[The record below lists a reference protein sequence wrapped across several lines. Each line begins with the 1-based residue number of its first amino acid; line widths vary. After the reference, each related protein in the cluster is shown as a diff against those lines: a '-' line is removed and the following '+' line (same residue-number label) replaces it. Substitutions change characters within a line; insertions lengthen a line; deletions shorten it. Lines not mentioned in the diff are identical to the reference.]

1 MKYSERMSMVKPS
14 AIRDSQKK
22 IAAKLASGGSVISF
36 AAGLPDPNLFP
47 LEEITEITE
56 KVLKERGAFALAY
69 GPTKGE
75 NELLELLVKRMKEEE
90 NIDTKSE
97 NIIITTGSQQGISVS
112 AMILLDKGD
121 IVVTEN
127 PSYLGAINAFR
138 PYECEFLGVDT
149 DEDGMVTEDLDKLL
163 SQNPKVKMIYV
174 IPNFQNPTGK
184 TWSLQRRKDFMDV
197 VNKYDDVI
205 VIEDN
210 PYGEIR
216 FTDDQLP
223 TLKSL
228 DIKDKVL
235 YLGSFSKVL
244 CPGFRVAWMC
254 GNKDIIDKAELLKQ
268 GIDLQSNQFSQVQVI
283 EFLKKYDLNKHIEKI
298 RAEYKKRCFLM
309 LDTIKEYFPE
319 EVKYTT
325 PDGGMFIWVELPE
338 KINVDKLLDRAID
351 AGVAYVSGESFFAN
365 NGPKNTMRL
374 NYTTM
379 PEEQIVEGVKI
390 LSSVIKDEL
399 KAIKNELNYAR

>member
-1 MKYSERMSMVKPS
+1 MKYAQRMNMVKAS
-14 AIRDSQKK
+14 AIRASQKK
-22 IAAKLASGGSVISF
+22 IAAKVAIGGSVISF

-47 LEEITEITE
+47 LDEITDVTE
-56 KVLKERGAFALAY
+56 TVLKERGSFALAY

-75 NELLELLVKRMKEEE
+75 NELLELLAKRMKDEE
-90 NIDTKSE
+90 NIDTKPE
-97 NIIITTGSQQGISVS
+97 NIIITTGSQQGIAVS

-138 PYECEFLGVDT
+138 PYECDFLGIDT
-149 DEDGMVTEDLDKLL
+149 DEEGIVTKDLDKLL
-163 SQNPKVKMIYV
+163 SENPKVKIIYV
-174 IPNFQNPTGK
+174 IPTFQNPTGK
-184 TWSLQRRKDFMDV
+184 TWSLQRRKDFMEV

-216 FTDDQLP
+216 FTDEPLP

-228 DIKDKVL
+228 DTKDKVL

-254 GNKDIIDKAELLKQ
+254 GDKDIIDKAELLKQ
-268 GIDLQSNQFSQVQVI
+268 GIDLQSNQFSQAQVI

-309 LDTIKEYFPE
+309 LDTIKEHFPE
-319 EVKYTT
+319 EVNYTT
-325 PDGGMFIWVELPE
+325 PDGGMFIWVELPKE
-338 KINVDKLLDRAID
+338 INVDDLLDKAID

-379 PEEQIVEGVKI
+379 PEEQIVEGIKI
-390 LSSVIKDEL
+390 LANVIK
-399 KAIKNELNYAR
+399 KELNYACE

>member
-1 MKYSERMSMVKPS
+1 MKYAQRMSMVKPS

-22 IAAKLASGGSVISF
+22 IAAKVASGGSVISF

-47 LEEITEITE
+47 IKEISEVTE
-56 KVLKERGAFALAY
+56 KVLKERGKFALAY

-75 NELLELLVKRMKEEE
+75 NELLELLTKRMKEEE
-90 NIDTKSE
+90 NIDTKPE
-97 NIIITTGSQQGISVS
+97 NIIITTGSQQGIAVS
-112 AMILLDKGD
+112 AMVLLDKGD

-138 PYECEFLGVDT
+138 PYECDFLGVDT
-149 DEDGMVTEDLDKLL
+149 DEEGMVTEDLDKIL
-163 SQNPKVKMIYV
+163 SENSKIKIIYV
-174 IPNFQNPTGK
+174 IPTFQNPTGK
-184 TWSLQRRKDFMDV
+184 TWSLQRRKDFMNV
-197 VNKYDDVI
+197 INKYDDVV

-216 FTDDQLP
+216 FTEEALP

-228 DIKDKVL
+228 DTKDKVL

-254 GNKDIIDKAELLKQ
+254 GDKEIIDKAELLKQ

-298 RAEYKKRCFLM
+298 RAEYKKRCLLM
-309 LDTIKEYFPE
+309 LDTMKQYFPE
-319 EVKYTT
+319 EIKYTK
-325 PDGGMFIWVELPE
+325 PDGGMFIWLELPDE
-338 KINVDKLLDRAID
+338 INVDELLDKAIE

-379 PEEQIVEGVKI
+379 PEAQIVEGIKI
-390 LSSVIKDEL
+390 LSNVL
-399 KAIKNELNYAR
+399 KKELNYACEQV

>member
-1 MKYSERMSMVKPS
+1 MKYAQRMNMVKAS
-14 AIRDSQKK
+14 AIRASQKK
-22 IAAKLASGGSVISF
+22 IAAKVASGGSVISF

-47 LEEITEITE
+47 LDEITDVTE
-56 KVLKERGAFALAY
+56 TVLKERGSFALAY

-75 NELLELLVKRMKEEE
+75 NELLELLAKRMKDEE
-90 NIDTKSE
+90 NIDTKPE
-97 NIIITTGSQQGISVS
+97 NIIITTGSQQGIAVS

-138 PYECEFLGVDT
+138 PYECDFLGIDT
-149 DEDGMVTEDLDKLL
+149 DEEGIVTKDLDKLL
-163 SQNPKVKMIYV
+163 SENPKVKIIYV
-174 IPNFQNPTGK
+174 IPTFQNPTGK
-184 TWSLQRRKDFMDV
+184 TWSLQRRKDFMEV

-216 FTDDQLP
+216 FTDEPLP

-228 DIKDKVL
+228 DTKDKVL

-254 GNKDIIDKAELLKQ
+254 GDKDIIDKAELLKQ
-268 GIDLQSNQFSQVQVI
+268 GIDLQSNQFSQAQVI

-309 LDTIKEYFPE
+309 LDTIKEHFPE
-319 EVKYTT
+319 EVNYTT
-325 PDGGMFIWVELPE
+325 PDGGMFIWVELPKE
-338 KINVDKLLDRAID
+338 INVDDLLDKAID

-379 PEEQIVEGVKI
+379 PEEQIVEGIKI
-390 LSSVIKDEL
+390 LANVIK
-399 KAIKNELNYAR
+399 KELNYACE

>member
-1 MKYSERMSMVKPS
+1 MKYAQRMNMVKAS
-14 AIRDSQKK
+14 AIRASQKK
-22 IAAKLASGGSVISF
+22 IAAKVASGGSVISF

-47 LEEITEITE
+47 LDEITDVTE
-56 KVLKERGAFALAY
+56 TVLKERGSFALAY

-75 NELLELLVKRMKEEE
+75 NELLELLAKRMKDEE
-90 NIDTKSE
+90 NIDTKPE
-97 NIIITTGSQQGISVS
+97 NIIITTGSQQGIAVS

-138 PYECEFLGVDT
+138 PYECDFLGIDT
-149 DEDGMVTEDLDKLL
+149 DEEGIVTKDLDKLL
-163 SQNPKVKMIYV
+163 SENPKVKIIYV
-174 IPNFQNPTGK
+174 IPTFQNPTGK
-184 TWSLQRRKDFMDV
+184 TWSLQRRKDFMKV
-197 VNKYDDVI
+197 VNTYDDVI

-216 FTDDQLP
+216 FTDEPLP

-228 DIKDKVL
+228 DTKDKVL

-254 GNKDIIDKAELLKQ
+254 GDKDIIDKAELLKQ
-268 GIDLQSNQFSQVQVI
+268 GIDLQSNQFSQAQVI

-309 LDTIKEYFPE
+309 LDTIKEHFPE
-319 EVKYTT
+319 EVNYTT
-325 PDGGMFIWVELPE
+325 PDGGMFIWVELPKE
-338 KINVDKLLDRAID
+338 INVDDLLDKAID

-379 PEEQIVEGVKI
+379 SEEQIVEGIKI
-390 LSSVIKDEL
+390 LANVIK
-399 KAIKNELNYAR
+399 KELNYACE

>member
-1 MKYSERMSMVKPS
+1 MKYAQRMNKVKPS

-22 IAAKLASGGSVISF
+22 IAAKVASGGSVISF

-47 LEEITEITE
+47 LKEITEVTE
-56 KVLKERGAFALAY
+56 KVLKERGEFALAY

-75 NELLELLVKRMKEEE
+75 NELLELLTKRMKEEE
-90 NIDTKSE
+90 NIDTKPE
-97 NIIITTGSQQGISVS
+97 NIIITTGSQQGIAVS
-112 AMILLDKGD
+112 AMILLNEGD

-149 DEDGMVTEDLDKLL
+149 DEEGIVTEDLDKLL
-163 SQNPKVKMIYV
+163 SENPKVKIIYV
-174 IPNFQNPTGK
+174 IPTFQNPTGK

-216 FTDDQLP
+216 FTEEPLP

-228 DIKDKVL
+228 DTKDKVL

-244 CPGFRVAWMC
+244 CPGLRVAWMC
-254 GNKDIIDKAELLKQ
+254 GDKDIIDKAELLKQ

-298 RAEYKKRCFLM
+298 RTEYKKRCFLM
-309 LDTIKEYFPE
+309 LDTIKKYFPE
-319 EVKYTT
+319 EVRYTT

-338 KINVDKLLDRAID
+338 GINVDSLLDKAID

-379 PEEQIVEGVKI
+379 PEEQIVEGIKI
-390 LSSVIKDEL
+390 LANVIKEEL
-399 KAIKNELNYAR
+399 SYASE

>member
-1 MKYSERMSMVKPS
+1 
-14 AIRDSQKK
+14 
-22 IAAKLASGGSVISF
+22 
-36 AAGLPDPNLFP
+36 
-47 LEEITEITE
+47 
-56 KVLKERGAFALAY
+56 
-69 GPTKGE
+69 
-75 NELLELLVKRMKEEE
+75 MKEEE
-90 NIDTKSE
+90 NIDTKPE
-97 NIIITTGSQQGISVS
+97 NIIITTGSQQGIAVS
-112 AMILLDKGD
+112 AMVLLDKGD

-138 PYECEFLGVDT
+138 PYECDFLGVDT
-149 DEDGMVTEDLDKLL
+149 DEEGIVTEDLDKIL
-163 SQNPKVKMIYV
+163 SENSKIKIIYV
-174 IPNFQNPTGK
+174 IPTFQNPTGK
-184 TWSLQRRKDFMDV
+184 TWSLQRRKDFMNV
-197 VNKYDDVI
+197 INKYDDVV

-216 FTDDQLP
+216 FTEEALP

-228 DIKDKVL
+228 DTKDKVL

-254 GNKDIIDKAELLKQ
+254 GDKEIIDKAELLKQ

-298 RAEYKKRCFLM
+298 RAEYKKRCLLM
-309 LDTIKEYFPE
+309 LDTMKQYFPE
-319 EVKYTT
+319 EIKYTK
-325 PDGGMFIWVELPE
+325 PDGGMFIWLELPDE
-338 KINVDKLLDRAID
+338 INVDELLDKAIE

-379 PEEQIVEGVKI
+379 PEAQIVQGIKI
-390 LSSVIKDEL
+390 LSNVL
-399 KAIKNELNYAR
+399 KKELNYACEQV

>member
-1 MKYSERMSMVKPS
+1 MKYAQRMNMVKAS
-14 AIRDSQKK
+14 AIRASQKK
-22 IAAKLASGGSVISF
+22 IAAKVESGGSVISF

-47 LEEITEITE
+47 LKEITEVTE

-75 NELLELLVKRMKEEE
+75 NELLELLTKRMKEEE
-90 NIDTKSE
+90 NIDTKPE
-97 NIIITTGSQQGISVS
+97 NIIITTGSQQGIAVS

-138 PYECEFLGVDT
+138 PYECDFLGVDT
-149 DEDGMVTEDLDKLL
+149 DEEGIVTEDLDKLL
-163 SQNPKVKMIYV
+163 SENPKVKIIYV
-174 IPNFQNPTGK
+174 IPTFQNPTGK
-184 TWSLQRRKDFMDV
+184 TWSLQRRKDFMEV
-197 VNKYDDVI
+197 VNKYEDVI

-216 FTDDQLP
+216 FTEEPLP

-228 DIKDKVL
+228 DTKDKVL

-244 CPGFRVAWMC
+244 CPGLRVAWMC
-254 GNKDIIDKAELLKQ
+254 GDKDLIDKAELLKQ
-268 GIDLQSNQFSQVQVI
+268 GIDLQSNQFSQIQVI
-283 EFLKKYDLNKHIEKI
+283 EFLKKYDLNKHVEKI
-298 RAEYKKRCFLM
+298 RKEYKKRCFLM
-309 LDTIKEYFPE
+309 LDTMKAYLPK
-319 EVKYTT
+319 EVKYTE

-338 KINVDKLLDRAID
+338 EINVDDLLDKAID
-351 AGVAYVSGESFFAN
+351 SGVAYVSGESFFAN

-379 PEEQIVEGVKI
+379 SEEQIVEGIKI
-390 LSSVIKDEL
+390 LSNVL
-399 KAIKNELNYAR
+399 KQELNYACE

>member
-1 MKYSERMSMVKPS
+1 MKYAQRMNMVKAS
-14 AIRDSQKK
+14 AIRASQKK
-22 IAAKLASGGSVISF
+22 IAAKVESGGSVISF

-47 LEEITEITE
+47 LKEITEVTE

-75 NELLELLVKRMKEEE
+75 NELLELLTKRMKEEE
-90 NIDTKSE
+90 NIDTKPE
-97 NIIITTGSQQGISVS
+97 NIIITTGSQQGIAVS

-138 PYECEFLGVDT
+138 PYECDFLGVDT
-149 DEDGMVTEDLDKLL
+149 DEEGIVTEDLDKLL
-163 SQNPKVKMIYV
+163 SENPKVKIIYV
-174 IPNFQNPTGK
+174 IPTFQNPTGK
-184 TWSLQRRKDFMDV
+184 TWSLQRRKDFMEV
-197 VNKYDDVI
+197 VNKYEDVI

-216 FTDDQLP
+216 FTEEPLP

-228 DIKDKVL
+228 DTKDKVL

-244 CPGFRVAWMC
+244 CPGLRVAWMC
-254 GNKDIIDKAELLKQ
+254 GDKDLIDKAELLKQ
-268 GIDLQSNQFSQVQVI
+268 GIDLQSNQFSQIQVI
-283 EFLKKYDLNKHIEKI
+283 EFLKKYDLNKHVEKI
-298 RAEYKKRCFLM
+298 RKEYKKRCFLM
-309 LDTIKEYFPE
+309 LDTMKGYLPK
-319 EVKYTT
+319 EVKYTE

-338 KINVDKLLDRAID
+338 EINVDDLLDKAID
-351 AGVAYVSGESFFAN
+351 SGVAYVSGESFFAN

-379 PEEQIVEGVKI
+379 SEEQIVEGIKI
-390 LSSVIKDEL
+390 LSNVL
-399 KAIKNELNYAR
+399 KQELNYACE

>member
-1 MKYSERMSMVKPS
+1 MKYAQRMSMVKPS

-22 IAAKLASGGSVISF
+22 IAAKVASGGSVISF

-47 LEEITEITE
+47 LKEISEVTE
-56 KVLKERGAFALAY
+56 KVLKERGKFALAY

-75 NELLELLVKRMKEEE
+75 NELLELLTKRMKEEE
-90 NIDTKSE
+90 NIDTKPE
-97 NIIITTGSQQGISVS
+97 NIIITTGSQQGIAVS
-112 AMILLDKGD
+112 AMVLLDKGD

-138 PYECEFLGVDT
+138 PYECDFLGVDT
-149 DEDGMVTEDLDKLL
+149 DDEGMVTEDLDKIL
-163 SQNPKVKMIYV
+163 SENSKIKIIYV
-174 IPNFQNPTGK
+174 IPTFQNPTGK
-184 TWSLQRRKDFMDV
+184 TWSLQRRKDFMNV
-197 VNKYDDVI
+197 INKYDDVV

-216 FTDDQLP
+216 FTEEALP

-228 DIKDKVL
+228 DTKDKVL

-254 GNKDIIDKAELLKQ
+254 GDKEIIDKAELLKQ

-298 RAEYKKRCFLM
+298 RAEYKKRCLLM
-309 LDTIKEYFPE
+309 LDTMKQYFPE
-319 EVKYTT
+319 EIKYTK
-325 PDGGMFIWVELPE
+325 PDGGMFIWLELPDE
-338 KINVDKLLDRAID
+338 INVDELLDKAIE

-379 PEEQIVEGVKI
+379 PEAQIVQGIKI
-390 LSSVIKDEL
+390 LSNVL
-399 KAIKNELNYAR
+399 KKELNYACEQV

>member
-1 MKYSERMSMVKPS
+1 MKYAQRMNMVKAS
-14 AIRDSQKK
+14 AIRASQKK
-22 IAAKLASGGSVISF
+22 IAAKVASGGSVISF

-47 LEEITEITE
+47 LDEITDVTE
-56 KVLKERGAFALAY
+56 TVLKERGSFALAY

-75 NELLELLVKRMKEEE
+75 NELLELLAKRMKDEE
-90 NIDTKSE
+90 NIDTKPE
-97 NIIITTGSQQGISVS
+97 NIIITTGSQQGIAVS

-138 PYECEFLGVDT
+138 PYECDFLGIDT
-149 DEDGMVTEDLDKLL
+149 DEEGIVTKDLDKLL
-163 SQNPKVKMIYV
+163 SENPKVKIIYV
-174 IPNFQNPTGK
+174 IPTFQNPTGK
-184 TWSLQRRKDFMDV
+184 TWSLQRRKDFMKV

-216 FTDDQLP
+216 FTDEPLP

-228 DIKDKVL
+228 DTKDKVL

-254 GNKDIIDKAELLKQ
+254 GDKDIIDKAELLKQ
-268 GIDLQSNQFSQVQVI
+268 GIDLQSNQFSQAQVI

-309 LDTIKEYFPE
+309 LDTIKEHFPE
-319 EVKYTT
+319 EVNYTT
-325 PDGGMFIWVELPE
+325 PDGGMFIWVELPKE
-338 KINVDKLLDRAID
+338 INVDDLLDKAID

-390 LSSVIKDEL
+390 LANVIK
-399 KAIKNELNYAR
+399 KELNYACE

>member
-1 MKYSERMSMVKPS
+1 MKYAKRMDMVKAS

-22 IAAKLASGGSVISF
+22 IAQKVASGGTVISF

-47 LEEITEITE
+47 IEEISEITQ
-56 KVLKERGAFALAY
+56 KVLNERGKFALAY

-75 NELLELLVKRMKEEE
+75 DELLDLLVKRMKEEE
-90 NIDTKSE
+90 NIDTKAE
-97 NIIITTGSQQGISVS
+97 NIIITTGSQQGIALS
-112 AMILLDKGD
+112 AMILL
-121 IVVTEN
+121 V
-127 PSYLGAINAFR
+127 
-138 PYECEFLGVDT
+138 
-149 DEDGMVTEDLDKLL
+149 
-163 SQNPKVKMIYV
+163 IYV
-174 IPNFQNPTGK
+174 IPTFQNPTGK
-184 TWSLQRRKDFMDV
+184 TWSLQRRKDFMEV
-197 VNKYDDVI
+197 VNKYDVI
-205 VIEDN
+205 IIEDN

-216 FTDDQLP
+216 FTPEPLP

-228 DIKDKVL
+228 DTKDKVL

-254 GNKDIIDKAELLKQ
+254 GNVDIIDKAELLKQ

-283 EFLKKYDLNKHIEKI
+283 EFLKKYNLNEHIEKI
-298 RAEYKKRCFLM
+298 RAEYKKRCLLM
-309 LDTIKEYFPE
+309 LDAMKKHFPE
-319 EVKYTT
+319 EAKYTE

-338 KINVDKLLDRAID
+338 SINVDDLLDKAID

-379 PEEQIVEGVKI
+379 SEEQIVKGVEI
-390 LSSVIKDEL
+390 LAEVIK
-399 KAIKNELNYAR
+399 KELNYACE

>member
-1 MKYSERMSMVKPS
+1 MKYAQRMNMVKAS
-14 AIRDSQKK
+14 AIRASQKK
-22 IAAKLASGGSVISF
+22 IAAKVASGGSVISF

-47 LEEITEITE
+47 LDEITDVTE
-56 KVLKERGAFALAY
+56 TVLKERGSFALAY

-75 NELLELLVKRMKEEE
+75 NELLELLAKRMKDEE
-90 NIDTKSE
+90 NIDTKPE
-97 NIIITTGSQQGISVS
+97 NIIITTGSQQGIAVS

-138 PYECEFLGVDT
+138 PYECDFLGIDT
-149 DEDGMVTEDLDKLL
+149 DEEGIVTKDLDKLL
-163 SQNPKVKMIYV
+163 SENPKVKIIYV
-174 IPNFQNPTGK
+174 IPTFQNPTGK
-184 TWSLQRRKDFMDV
+184 TWSLQRRKDFMKV

-216 FTDDQLP
+216 FTDEPLP

-228 DIKDKVL
+228 DTKDKVL

-254 GNKDIIDKAELLKQ
+254 GDKDIIDKAELLKQ
-268 GIDLQSNQFSQVQVI
+268 GIDLQSNQFSQAQVI

-309 LDTIKEYFPE
+309 LDTIKEHFPE
-319 EVKYTT
+319 EVNYTT
-325 PDGGMFIWVELPE
+325 PDGGMFIWVELPKE
-338 KINVDKLLDRAID
+338 INVDDLLDKAID

-379 PEEQIVEGVKI
+379 SEEQIVEGIKI
-390 LSSVIKDEL
+390 LANVIK
-399 KAIKNELNYAR
+399 KELNYACE

>member
-22 IAAKLASGGSVISF
+22 IAAKVASGGSVISF

-47 LEEITEITE
+47 IKEITEVTE
-56 KVLKERGAFALAY
+56 TVLKERGSFALAY

-75 NELLELLVKRMKEEE
+75 NELLDLLVKRMKEEE
-90 NIDTKSE
+90 NIDTKAE

-138 PYECEFLGVDT
+138 PYECDFLGVDT
-149 DEDGMVTEDLDKLL
+149 DEEGMVTEDLDKLL
-163 SQNPKVKMIYV
+163 SENPKVKIIYV
-174 IPNFQNPTGK
+174 IPTFQNPTGK

-205 VIEDN
+205 VVEDN

-216 FTDDQLP
+216 FTDEPLP

-228 DIKDKVL
+228 DTKDKVL

-325 PDGGMFIWVELPE
+325 PDGGMFIWVELPKE
-338 KINVDKLLDRAID
+338 INVDKLLDRAID

-379 PEEQIVEGVKI
+379 PEEQIVEGIKI

-399 KAIKNELNYAR
+399 NEIKNELNYAR

>member
-1 MKYSERMSMVKPS
+1 MKYAQRMNMVKAS
-14 AIRDSQKK
+14 AIRASQKK
-22 IAAKLASGGSVISF
+22 IAAKVASGGSVISF

-47 LEEITEITE
+47 LDEITDVTE
-56 KVLKERGAFALAY
+56 TVLKERGSFALAY

-75 NELLELLVKRMKEEE
+75 NELLELLAKRMKDEE
-90 NIDTKSE
+90 NIDTKPE
-97 NIIITTGSQQGISVS
+97 NIIITTGSQQGIAVS

-138 PYECEFLGVDT
+138 PYECDFLGIDT
-149 DEDGMVTEDLDKLL
+149 DEEGIVTKDLDKLL
-163 SQNPKVKMIYV
+163 SENPKVKIIYV
-174 IPNFQNPTGK
+174 IPTFQNPTGK
-184 TWSLQRRKDFMDV
+184 TWSLQRRKDFMEV

-216 FTDDQLP
+216 FTDEPLP

-228 DIKDKVL
+228 DTKDKVL

-254 GNKDIIDKAELLKQ
+254 GDKDIIDKAELLKQ
-268 GIDLQSNQFSQVQVI
+268 GIDLQSNQFSQAQVI

-309 LDTIKEYFPE
+309 LDTIKEHFPE
-319 EVKYTT
+319 EVNYTT
-325 PDGGMFIWVELPE
+325 PDGGMFIWVELPKE
-338 KINVDKLLDRAID
+338 INVDDLLDKAID

-379 PEEQIVEGVKI
+379 SEEQIVEGIKI
-390 LSSVIKDEL
+390 LANVIK
-399 KAIKNELNYAR
+399 KELNYACE

>member
-1 MKYSERMSMVKPS
+1 MKYAQRMSMVKPS

-22 IAAKLASGGSVISF
+22 IAAKVASGGSVISF

-47 LEEITEITE
+47 LKEISEVTE
-56 KVLKERGAFALAY
+56 KVLKERGKFALAY

-75 NELLELLVKRMKEEE
+75 NELLELLTKRMKEEE
-90 NIDTKSE
+90 NIETKPE
-97 NIIITTGSQQGISVS
+97 NIIITTGSQQGIAVS
-112 AMILLDKGD
+112 AMVLLDKGD

-138 PYECEFLGVDT
+138 PYECDFLGVDT
-149 DEDGMVTEDLDKLL
+149 DEEGMVTEDLDKIL
-163 SQNPKVKMIYV
+163 SENSKIKIIYV
-174 IPNFQNPTGK
+174 IPTFQNPTGK
-184 TWSLQRRKDFMDV
+184 TWSLQRRKDFMNV
-197 VNKYDDVI
+197 INKYDDVV

-216 FTDDQLP
+216 FTEEALP

-228 DIKDKVL
+228 DTKDKVL

-254 GNKDIIDKAELLKQ
+254 GDKEIIDKAELLKQ

-298 RAEYKKRCFLM
+298 RAEYKKRCLLM
-309 LDTIKEYFPE
+309 LDTMKQYFPE
-319 EVKYTT
+319 EIKYTK
-325 PDGGMFIWVELPE
+325 PDGGMFIWLELPDE
-338 KINVDKLLDRAID
+338 INVDELLDKAIE

-379 PEEQIVEGVKI
+379 PEAQIVEGIKI
-390 LSSVIKDEL
+390 LSNVL
-399 KAIKNELNYAR
+399 KKELNYACEQV

>member
-1 MKYSERMSMVKPS
+1 MKYAQRMSMVKPS

-22 IAAKLASGGSVISF
+22 IAAKVASGGSVISF

-47 LEEITEITE
+47 LKEISEVTE
-56 KVLKERGAFALAY
+56 KVLKERGKFALAY

-75 NELLELLVKRMKEEE
+75 NELLELLTKRMKEEE
-90 NIDTKSE
+90 NIDTKPE
-97 NIIITTGSQQGISVS
+97 NIIITTGSQQGIAVS

-138 PYECEFLGVDT
+138 PYECDFLGVDT
-149 DEDGMVTEDLDKLL
+149 DEEGMVTEDLDKIL
-163 SQNPKVKMIYV
+163 SENSKIKIIYV
-174 IPNFQNPTGK
+174 IPTFQNPTGK
-184 TWSLQRRKDFMDV
+184 TWSLQRRKDFMKV
-197 VNKYDDVI
+197 INKYDDVV

-216 FTDDQLP
+216 FTEEALP

-228 DIKDKVL
+228 DTKDKVL

-254 GNKDIIDKAELLKQ
+254 GDKEIIDKAELLKQ

-298 RAEYKKRCFLM
+298 RAEYKKRCLLM
-309 LDTIKEYFPE
+309 LDTMKQYFPE
-319 EVKYTT
+319 EIKYTK
-325 PDGGMFIWVELPE
+325 PDGGMFIWLELPDE
-338 KINVDKLLDRAID
+338 INVDELLDKAIE

-365 NGPKNTMRL
+365 NVPKNTMRL

-379 PEEQIVEGVKI
+379 PEAQIVEGIKI
-390 LSSVIKDEL
+390 LSNVL
-399 KAIKNELNYAR
+399 KKELNYACEQV

>member
-1 MKYSERMSMVKPS
+1 MKYAQRMNMVKAS
-14 AIRDSQKK
+14 AIRASQKK
-22 IAAKLASGGSVISF
+22 IAAKVESGGSVISF

-47 LEEITEITE
+47 LKEITEVTE

-75 NELLELLVKRMKEEE
+75 NELLELLTKRMKEEE
-90 NIDTKSE
+90 NIDTKPE
-97 NIIITTGSQQGISVS
+97 NIIITTGSQQGIAVS

-138 PYECEFLGVDT
+138 PYECDFLGVDT
-149 DEDGMVTEDLDKLL
+149 DEEGIVTEDLDKLL
-163 SQNPKVKMIYV
+163 SENPKVKIIYV
-174 IPNFQNPTGK
+174 IPTFQNPTGK
-184 TWSLQRRKDFMDV
+184 TWSLQRRKDFMEV
-197 VNKYDDVI
+197 VNKYEDVI

-216 FTDDQLP
+216 FTEEPLP

-228 DIKDKVL
+228 DTKDKVL

-244 CPGFRVAWMC
+244 CPGLRVAWMC
-254 GNKDIIDKAELLKQ
+254 GDKDLIDKAELLKQ
-268 GIDLQSNQFSQVQVI
+268 GIDLQSNQFSQIQVI
-283 EFLKKYDLNKHIEKI
+283 EFLKKYDLNKHVEKI
-298 RAEYKKRCFLM
+298 RKEYKKRCFLM
-309 LDTIKEYFPE
+309 LDTMKEYLPK
-319 EVKYTT
+319 EVKYTE

-338 KINVDKLLDRAID
+338 EINVDDLLDKAID
-351 AGVAYVSGESFFAN
+351 SGVAYVSGESFFAN

-379 PEEQIVEGVKI
+379 SQEQIVEGIKI
-390 LSSVIKDEL
+390 LSNVL
-399 KAIKNELNYAR
+399 KQELNYACE

>member
-1 MKYSERMSMVKPS
+1 MKYAQRMNMVKAS
-14 AIRDSQKK
+14 AIRASQKK
-22 IAAKLASGGSVISF
+22 IAAKVASGGSVISF

-47 LEEITEITE
+47 LDEITDVTE
-56 KVLKERGAFALAY
+56 TVLKERGSFALAY

-75 NELLELLVKRMKEEE
+75 NELLELLTKRMKDEE
-90 NIDTKSE
+90 NIDTKPE
-97 NIIITTGSQQGISVS
+97 NIIITTGSQQGIAVS

-138 PYECEFLGVDT
+138 PYECDFLGIDT
-149 DEDGMVTEDLDKLL
+149 DEEGIVTKDLDKLL
-163 SQNPKVKMIYV
+163 SENPKVKIIYV
-174 IPNFQNPTGK
+174 IPTFQNPTGK
-184 TWSLQRRKDFMDV
+184 TWSLQRRKDFMEV

-216 FTDDQLP
+216 FTDEPLP

-228 DIKDKVL
+228 DTKDKVL

-254 GNKDIIDKAELLKQ
+254 GDKDIIDKAELLKQ

-309 LDTIKEYFPE
+309 LDTIKEHFPE
-319 EVKYTT
+319 EVNYTT
-325 PDGGMFIWVELPE
+325 PDGGMFIWVELPKE
-338 KINVDKLLDRAID
+338 INVDDLLDKAID

-379 PEEQIVEGVKI
+379 PEEQIVEGIKI
-390 LSSVIKDEL
+390 LANVIKQ
-399 KAIKNELNYAR
+399 ELNYACE

>member
-1 MKYSERMSMVKPS
+1 MKYAQRMSMVKPS

-22 IAAKLASGGSVISF
+22 IAAKVASGGSVISF

-47 LEEITEITE
+47 LKEISEVTE
-56 KVLKERGAFALAY
+56 KVLKERGKFALAY

-75 NELLELLVKRMKEEE
+75 NELLELLTKRMKEEE
-90 NIDTKSE
+90 NIDTKPE
-97 NIIITTGSQQGISVS
+97 NIIITTGSQQGIAVS
-112 AMILLDKGD
+112 AMVLLDKGD

-138 PYECEFLGVDT
+138 PYECDFLGVDT
-149 DEDGMVTEDLDKLL
+149 DEEGMVTEDLDKIL
-163 SQNPKVKMIYV
+163 SENSKIKIIYV
-174 IPNFQNPTGK
+174 IPTFQNPTGK
-184 TWSLQRRKDFMDV
+184 TWSLQRRKDFMKV
-197 VNKYDDVI
+197 INKYDDVV

-216 FTDDQLP
+216 FTEEALP

-228 DIKDKVL
+228 DTKDKVL

-254 GNKDIIDKAELLKQ
+254 GDKEIIDKAELLKQ

-298 RAEYKKRCFLM
+298 RAEYKKRCLLM
-309 LDTIKEYFPE
+309 LDTMKQYFPE
-319 EVKYTT
+319 EIKYTK
-325 PDGGMFIWVELPE
+325 PDGGMFIWLELPDE
-338 KINVDKLLDRAID
+338 INVDELLDKAIE

-379 PEEQIVEGVKI
+379 PEAQIVQGIKI
-390 LSSVIKDEL
+390 LSNVL
-399 KAIKNELNYAR
+399 KKELNYACEQV

>member
-1 MKYSERMSMVKPS
+1 MKYAKRMDMVKAS

-22 IAAKLASGGSVISF
+22 IAQKVASGGTVISF

-47 LEEITEITE
+47 IEEISEITQ
-56 KVLKERGAFALAY
+56 KVLNERGKFALAY

-75 NELLELLVKRMKEEE
+75 DELLDLLVKRMKEEE
-90 NIDTKSE
+90 NIDTKAE
-97 NIIITTGSQQGISVS
+97 NIIITTGSQQGIALS
-112 AMILLDKGD
+112 AMILLEKGD
-121 IVVTEN
+121 VVVTEN

-138 PYECEFLGVDT
+138 PYECDFLGVDT
-149 DEDGMVTEDLDKLL
+149 DEEGMVTDDLDKLL
-163 SQNPKVKMIYV
+163 SENSNIKVIYV
-174 IPNFQNPTGK
+174 IPTFQNPTGK
-184 TWSLQRRKDFMDV
+184 TWSLQRRKDFMEV
-197 VNKYDDVI
+197 VNKYDVI

-216 FTDDQLP
+216 FTPEPLP

-228 DIKDKVL
+228 DTKDKVL

-254 GNKDIIDKAELLKQ
+254 GNVDIIDKAELLKQ

-283 EFLKKYDLNKHIEKI
+283 EFLKKYNLNEHIEKI
-298 RAEYKKRCFLM
+298 RAEYKKRCLLM
-309 LDTIKEYFPE
+309 LDAMKKHLPE
-319 EVKYTT
+319 EAKYTE

-338 KINVDKLLDRAID
+338 SINVDDLLDKAID

-379 PEEQIVEGVKI
+379 SEEQIVKGVEI
-390 LSSVIKDEL
+390 LAEVIK
-399 KAIKNELNYAR
+399 KELNYACE

>member
-1 MKYSERMSMVKPS
+1 MKYAKRMDMVKAS

-22 IAAKLASGGSVISF
+22 IAQKVASGGTVISF

-47 LEEITEITE
+47 IEEISEITQ
-56 KVLKERGAFALAY
+56 KVLNERGKFALAY

-75 NELLELLVKRMKEEE
+75 YELLDLLVKRMKEEE
-90 NIDTKSE
+90 NIDTKAE
-97 NIIITTGSQQGISVS
+97 NIIITTGSQQGIALS
-112 AMILLDKGD
+112 AMILLEKGD
-121 IVVTEN
+121 VVVTEN

-138 PYECEFLGVDT
+138 PYECDFLGVDT
-149 DEDGMVTEDLDKLL
+149 DEEGMVTDDLDKLL
-163 SQNPKVKMIYV
+163 SENSNIKVIYV
-174 IPNFQNPTGK
+174 IPTFQNPTGK
-184 TWSLQRRKDFMDV
+184 TWSLQRRKDFMEV
-197 VNKYDDVI
+197 VNKYDVI

-216 FTDDQLP
+216 FTPEPLP

-228 DIKDKVL
+228 DTKDKVL

-254 GNKDIIDKAELLKQ
+254 GNVDIIDKAELLKQ

-283 EFLKKYDLNKHIEKI
+283 EFLKKYNLNEHIEKI
-298 RAEYKKRCFLM
+298 RAEYKKRCLLM
-309 LDTIKEYFPE
+309 LDAMKKHFPE
-319 EVKYTT
+319 EAKYTE

-338 KINVDKLLDRAID
+338 SINVDDLLDKAID

-379 PEEQIVEGVKI
+379 SEEQIVKGVEI
-390 LSSVIKDEL
+390 LAEVIK
-399 KAIKNELNYAR
+399 KELNYACE

>member
-1 MKYSERMSMVKPS
+1 MKYAQRMSMVKPS

-22 IAAKLASGGSVISF
+22 IAAKVASGGSVISF

-47 LEEITEITE
+47 LKEISEVTE
-56 KVLKERGAFALAY
+56 KVLKERGKFALAY

-75 NELLELLVKRMKEEE
+75 NELLELLTKRMKEEE
-90 NIDTKSE
+90 NIDTKPE
-97 NIIITTGSQQGISVS
+97 NIIITTGSQQGIAVS

-138 PYECEFLGVDT
+138 PYECDFLGVDT
-149 DEDGMVTEDLDKLL
+149 DEEGMVTEDLDKIL
-163 SQNPKVKMIYV
+163 SENSKIKIIYV
-174 IPNFQNPTGK
+174 IPTFQNPTGK
-184 TWSLQRRKDFMDV
+184 TWSLQRRKDFMKV
-197 VNKYDDVI
+197 INKYDDVV

-216 FTDDQLP
+216 FTEEALP

-228 DIKDKVL
+228 DTKDKVL

-254 GNKDIIDKAELLKQ
+254 GDKEIIDKAELLKQ

-298 RAEYKKRCFLM
+298 RAEYKKRCLLM
-309 LDTIKEYFPE
+309 LDTMKQYFPE
-319 EVKYTT
+319 EIKYTK
-325 PDGGMFIWVELPE
+325 PDGGMFIWLELPDE
-338 KINVDKLLDRAID
+338 INVDELLDKAIE

-379 PEEQIVEGVKI
+379 PETQIVEGIKI
-390 LSSVIKDEL
+390 LSNVL
-399 KAIKNELNYAR
+399 KKELNYACEQV

>member
-1 MKYSERMSMVKPS
+1 MKYAQRMNMVKAS
-14 AIRDSQKK
+14 AIRASQKK
-22 IAAKLASGGSVISF
+22 IAAKVASGGSVISF

-47 LEEITEITE
+47 LDEITDVTE
-56 KVLKERGAFALAY
+56 TVLKERGSFALAY

-75 NELLELLVKRMKEEE
+75 NELLELLTKRMKDEE
-90 NIDTKSE
+90 NIDTKPE
-97 NIIITTGSQQGISVS
+97 NIIITTGSQQGIAVS

-138 PYECEFLGVDT
+138 PYECDFLGIDT
-149 DEDGMVTEDLDKLL
+149 DEEGIVTKYLDKLL
-163 SQNPKVKMIYV
+163 SENPKVKIIYV
-174 IPNFQNPTGK
+174 IPTFQNPTGK
-184 TWSLQRRKDFMDV
+184 TWSLQRRKDFMEV

-216 FTDDQLP
+216 FTDEPLP

-228 DIKDKVL
+228 DTKDKVL

-254 GNKDIIDKAELLKQ
+254 GDKDIIDKAELLKQ

-309 LDTIKEYFPE
+309 LDTIKEHFPE
-319 EVKYTT
+319 EVNYTT
-325 PDGGMFIWVELPE
+325 PDGGMFIWVELPKE
-338 KINVDKLLDRAID
+338 INVDDLLDKAID

-379 PEEQIVEGVKI
+379 PEEQIVEGIKI
-390 LSSVIKDEL
+390 LANVIKQ
-399 KAIKNELNYAR
+399 ELNYACE

>member
-1 MKYSERMSMVKPS
+1 MKYAQRMSMVKPS

-22 IAAKLASGGSVISF
+22 IAAKVASGGSVISF

-47 LEEITEITE
+47 LKEISEVTE
-56 KVLKERGAFALAY
+56 KVLKERGKFALAY

-75 NELLELLVKRMKEEE
+75 NELLELLTKRMKEEE
-90 NIDTKSE
+90 NIDTKPE
-97 NIIITTGSQQGISVS
+97 NIIITTGSQQGIAVS
-112 AMILLDKGD
+112 AMVLLDKGD

-138 PYECEFLGVDT
+138 PYECDFLGVDT
-149 DEDGMVTEDLDKLL
+149 DEEGMVTEDLDKIL
-163 SQNPKVKMIYV
+163 SENSKIKIIYV
-174 IPNFQNPTGK
+174 IPTFQNPTGK
-184 TWSLQRRKDFMDV
+184 TWSLQRRKDFMNV
-197 VNKYDDVI
+197 INKYDDVV

-216 FTDDQLP
+216 FTEEALP

-228 DIKDKVL
+228 DTKDKVL

-254 GNKDIIDKAELLKQ
+254 GDKEIIDKAELLKQ

-298 RAEYKKRCFLM
+298 RAEYKKRCLLM
-309 LDTIKEYFPE
+309 LDTMKQYFPE
-319 EVKYTT
+319 EIKYTK
-325 PDGGMFIWVELPE
+325 PDGGMFIWLELPNE
-338 KINVDKLLDRAID
+338 INVDELLDKAIE

-379 PEEQIVEGVKI
+379 PEAQIVEGIKI
-390 LSSVIKDEL
+390 LSNVL
-399 KAIKNELNYAR
+399 KKELNYACEQV

>member
-1 MKYSERMSMVKPS
+1 MKYAQRMNMVKAS
-14 AIRDSQKK
+14 AIRASQKK
-22 IAAKLASGGSVISF
+22 IAAKVESGGSVISF

-47 LEEITEITE
+47 LKEITEVTE

-75 NELLELLVKRMKEEE
+75 NELLELLTKRMKEEE
-90 NIDTKSE
+90 NIDTKPE
-97 NIIITTGSQQGISVS
+97 NIIITTGSQQGIAVS

-138 PYECEFLGVDT
+138 PYECDFLGVDT
-149 DEDGMVTEDLDKLL
+149 DEEGIVTEDLDKLL
-163 SQNPKVKMIYV
+163 SENPKVKIIYV
-174 IPNFQNPTGK
+174 IPTFQNPTGK
-184 TWSLQRRKDFMDV
+184 TWSLQRRKDFMEV
-197 VNKYDDVI
+197 VNKYEDVI

-216 FTDDQLP
+216 FTEEALP

-228 DIKDKVL
+228 DTKDKVL

-244 CPGFRVAWMC
+244 CPGLRVAWMC
-254 GNKDIIDKAELLKQ
+254 GDKDLIDKAELLKQ
-268 GIDLQSNQFSQVQVI
+268 GIDLQSNQFSQIQVI
-283 EFLKKYDLNKHIEKI
+283 EFLKKYDLNKHVEKI
-298 RAEYKKRCFLM
+298 RKEYKKRCFLM
-309 LDTIKEYFPE
+309 LDTMKAYLPK
-319 EVKYTT
+319 EVKYTE

-338 KINVDKLLDRAID
+338 EINVDDLLDKAID
-351 AGVAYVSGESFFAN
+351 SGVAYVSGESFFAN

-379 PEEQIVEGVKI
+379 SEEQIVEGIKI
-390 LSSVIKDEL
+390 LSNVL
-399 KAIKNELNYAR
+399 KQELNYACE

>member
-1 MKYSERMSMVKPS
+1 MKYAQRMNMVKAS
-14 AIRDSQKK
+14 AIRASQKK
-22 IAAKLASGGSVISF
+22 IAAKVASGGSVISF

-47 LEEITEITE
+47 LDEITDVTE
-56 KVLKERGAFALAY
+56 TVLKERGSFALAY

-75 NELLELLVKRMKEEE
+75 NELLELLAKRMKDEE
-90 NIDTKSE
+90 NIDTKPE
-97 NIIITTGSQQGISVS
+97 NIIITTGSQQGIAVS

-138 PYECEFLGVDT
+138 PYECDFLGIDT
-149 DEDGMVTEDLDKLL
+149 DEEGIVTKDLDKLL
-163 SQNPKVKMIYV
+163 SENPKVKIIYV
-174 IPNFQNPTGK
+174 IPTFQNPTGK
-184 TWSLQRRKDFMDV
+184 TWSLQRRKDFMKV

-216 FTDDQLP
+216 FTDEPLP

-228 DIKDKVL
+228 DTKDKVL

-254 GNKDIIDKAELLKQ
+254 GDKDIIDKAELLKQ
-268 GIDLQSNQFSQVQVI
+268 GIDLQSNQFSQAQVI

-309 LDTIKEYFPE
+309 LDTIKEHFPE
-319 EVKYTT
+319 EVNYTT
-325 PDGGMFIWVELPE
+325 PDGGMFIWVELPKE
-338 KINVDKLLDRAID
+338 INVDDLLDKAID

-379 PEEQIVEGVKI
+379 PEEQIVEGIKI
-390 LSSVIKDEL
+390 LANVIK
-399 KAIKNELNYAR
+399 KELNYACE

>member
-1 MKYSERMSMVKPS
+1 MKYAQRMSMVKPS

-22 IAAKLASGGSVISF
+22 IAAKVASGGSVISF

-47 LEEITEITE
+47 LKEISEVTE
-56 KVLKERGAFALAY
+56 KVLKERGKFALAY

-75 NELLELLVKRMKEEE
+75 NELLELLTKRMKEEE
-90 NIDTKSE
+90 NIDTKPE
-97 NIIITTGSQQGISVS
+97 NIIITTGSQQGIAVS
-112 AMILLDKGD
+112 AMVLLDKGD

-138 PYECEFLGVDT
+138 PYECDFLGVDT
-149 DEDGMVTEDLDKLL
+149 DEEGMVTEDLDKIL
-163 SQNPKVKMIYV
+163 SENSKIKIIYV
-174 IPNFQNPTGK
+174 IPTFQNPTGK
-184 TWSLQRRKDFMDV
+184 TWSLQRRKDFMNV
-197 VNKYDDVI
+197 INKYDDVV

-216 FTDDQLP
+216 FTEEALP

-228 DIKDKVL
+228 DTKDKVL

-254 GNKDIIDKAELLKQ
+254 GDKEIIDKAELLKQ

-298 RAEYKKRCFLM
+298 RAEYKKRCLLM
-309 LDTIKEYFPE
+309 LDTMKQYFPE
-319 EVKYTT
+319 EIKYTK
-325 PDGGMFIWVELPE
+325 PDGGMFIWLELPDE
-338 KINVDKLLDRAID
+338 INVDELLDKAIE

-379 PEEQIVEGVKI
+379 PEAQIVQGIKI
-390 LSSVIKDEL
+390 LSNVL
-399 KAIKNELNYAR
+399 KKELNYACEQV

>member
-1 MKYSERMSMVKPS
+1 MKYAQRMSMVKPS

-22 IAAKLASGGSVISF
+22 IAAKVASGGSVISF

-47 LEEITEITE
+47 LKEISEVTE
-56 KVLKERGAFALAY
+56 KVLKERGKFALAY

-75 NELLELLVKRMKEEE
+75 NELLELLTKRMKEEE
-90 NIDTKSE
+90 NIDTKPE
-97 NIIITTGSQQGISVS
+97 NIIITTGSQQGIAVS
-112 AMILLDKGD
+112 AMVLLDKGD

-138 PYECEFLGVDT
+138 PYECDFLGVDT
-149 DEDGMVTEDLDKLL
+149 DEEGMVTEDLDKIL
-163 SQNPKVKMIYV
+163 SENSKIKIIYV
-174 IPNFQNPTGK
+174 IPTFQNPTGK
-184 TWSLQRRKDFMDV
+184 TWSLQRRKDFMNV
-197 VNKYDDVI
+197 INKYDDVV

-216 FTDDQLP
+216 FTEEPLP

-228 DIKDKVL
+228 DTKDKVL

-254 GNKDIIDKAELLKQ
+254 GDKEIIDKAELLKQ

-298 RAEYKKRCFLM
+298 RAEYKKRCLLM
-309 LDTIKEYFPE
+309 LDTMKQYFPE
-319 EVKYTT
+319 EIKYTK
-325 PDGGMFIWVELPE
+325 PDGGMFIWLELPDE
-338 KINVDKLLDRAID
+338 INVDELLDKAIE

-379 PEEQIVEGVKI
+379 PEAQIVEGIKI
-390 LSSVIKDEL
+390 LSNVL
-399 KAIKNELNYAR
+399 KKELNYACEQV

>member
-1 MKYSERMSMVKPS
+1 MKYAQRMNMVKAS
-14 AIRDSQKK
+14 AIRASQKK
-22 IAAKLASGGSVISF
+22 IAAKVESGGSVISF

-47 LEEITEITE
+47 LKEITEVTE
-56 KVLKERGAFALAY
+56 KVLKERGSFALAY

-75 NELLELLVKRMKEEE
+75 NELLELLTKRMKEEE
-90 NIDTKSE
+90 NIDTKPE
-97 NIIITTGSQQGISVS
+97 NIIITTGSQQGIAVS

-138 PYECEFLGVDT
+138 PYECDFLGVDT
-149 DEDGMVTEDLDKLL
+149 DEEGIVTEDLDKLL
-163 SQNPKVKMIYV
+163 SENPKVKIIYV
-174 IPNFQNPTGK
+174 IPTFQNPTGK
-184 TWSLQRRKDFMDV
+184 TWSLQRRKDFMEV
-197 VNKYDDVI
+197 VNKYEDVI

-216 FTDDQLP
+216 FTEEPLP

-228 DIKDKVL
+228 DTKDKVL

-244 CPGFRVAWMC
+244 CPGLRVAWMC
-254 GNKDIIDKAELLKQ
+254 GDKDLIDKAELLKQ
-268 GIDLQSNQFSQVQVI
+268 GIDLQSNQFSQIQVI
-283 EFLKKYDLNKHIEKI
+283 EFLKKYDLNKHVEKI
-298 RAEYKKRCFLM
+298 RKEYKKRCFLM
-309 LDTIKEYFPE
+309 LDTMKAYLPK
-319 EVKYTT
+319 EVKYTE

-338 KINVDKLLDRAID
+338 EINVDDLLDKAID
-351 AGVAYVSGESFFAN
+351 SGVAYVSGESFFAN

-379 PEEQIVEGVKI
+379 SEEQIVEGIKI
-390 LSSVIKDEL
+390 LSNVL
-399 KAIKNELNYAR
+399 KQELNYACE

>member
-1 MKYSERMSMVKPS
+1 MKYAQRMSMVKPS

-22 IAAKLASGGSVISF
+22 IAAKVASGGSVISF

-47 LEEITEITE
+47 LKEISEVTE
-56 KVLKERGAFALAY
+56 KVLKERGKFALAY

-75 NELLELLVKRMKEEE
+75 NELLELLTKRMKEEE
-90 NIDTKSE
+90 NIETKPE
-97 NIIITTGSQQGISVS
+97 NIIITTGSQQGIAVS

-138 PYECEFLGVDT
+138 PYECDFLGVDT
-149 DEDGMVTEDLDKLL
+149 DEEGMVTEDLDKIL
-163 SQNPKVKMIYV
+163 SENPKIKIIYV
-174 IPNFQNPTGK
+174 IPTFQNPTGK
-184 TWSLQRRKDFMDV
+184 TWSLQRRKDFMNII
-197 VNKYDDVI
+197 NKYDDVI

-216 FTDDQLP
+216 FTEEPLP

-228 DIKDKVL
+228 DTKDKVL

-254 GNKDIIDKAELLKQ
+254 GDKEIIDKAELLKQ

-298 RAEYKKRCFLM
+298 RAEYKKRCLLM
-309 LDTIKEYFPE
+309 LDTMKQYFPE
-319 EVKYTT
+319 EIKYTK
-325 PDGGMFIWVELPE
+325 PDGGMFIWLELPD
-338 KINVDKLLDRAID
+338 KINVDELLDKAID

-379 PEEQIVEGVKI
+379 PEAQIVEGIKI
-390 LSSVIKDEL
+390 LSNVL
-399 KAIKNELNYAR
+399 KKELNYACEQV